1 MTTGALPTAR
11 LWAGLAVAVALQGCA
26 IQAANYQPSLDN
38 VDAIKKTV
46 PAPLALGSFSVQVGA
61 TGASQIS
68 LRGNPMASPVGSDY
82 AAYLADALRQE
93 LVLANKLDPKSTFEV
108 SGVLLKNDIAAGGL
122 ATNSGEIE
130 ARFVVRR
137 SGAVRYEA
145 VKRVEAS
152 WESSF
157 VGAIAIPKAQQQ
169 YPLLVQKLLAALLAD
184 PQFVAALR

>member
-1 MTTGALPTAR
+1 MTAALQSVR
-11 LWAGLAVAVALQGCA
+11 VWACVIGTIALQGCA
-26 IQAANYQPSLDN
+26 IQAGNYQPSLDN
-38 VDAIKKTV
+38 VDVIKKTV
-46 PAPLALGSFSVQVGA
+46 PVPLALGSFSVQAGA
-61 TGASQIS
+61 TGGTQIS

-93 LVLANKLDPKSTFEV
+93 LVLASKLDPKSTFEI
-108 SGVLLKNDIAAGGL
+108 SGTLVKNDIAAAGL
-122 ATNSGEIE
+122 ATNSGEVE
-130 ARFVVRR
+130 ARFVVKR

-145 VKRVEAS
+145 VKRADAS

-157 VGAIAIPKAQQQ
+157 VGAIAIPRAQQQ

>member
-1 MTTGALPTAR
+1 MTLALQPAR
-11 LWAGLAVAVALQGCA
+11 LWAGVAVAIALQGCA

-38 VDAIKKTV
+38 VDAIKKSV
-46 PAPLALGSFSVQVGA
+46 PAPVALGSFSVQAGA

-68 LRGNPMASPVGSDY
+68 LRGSPMASAVGGDY

-93 LVLANKLDPKSTFEV
+93 LVLANKLDPKSTFEI
-108 SGVLLKNDIAAGGL
+108 SGTLVKNDIAAGGL

-130 ARFVVRR
+130 ARFVVKR
-137 SGAVRYEA
+137 SGVVRYEA
-145 VKRVEAS
+145 VKRAEAS

-169 YPLLVQKLLAALLAD
+169 YPLLVQKLLSALLSD
-184 PQFVAALR
+184 PQFLAALR